1 LVSDFEKAGCILKP
15 DFHDDVSIGMART
28 VSPQAFLNAEQ
39 RGGTA
44 NNGKP
49 SLTYQQAGFTLI
61 GGEPGWSGVLGAPF
75 NVTYAYRS
83 TAPASMPDDAA
94 GFSRFNAAQI
104 AQAEL
109 ALQSWSDLANI
120 VFTRVGAGASGE
132 EAYSNSAS
140 ILLANYSS
148 GVEGAAAF
156 GNYPGN
162 TSFSSESGDVWVNS
176 SLSYNR
182 TPTAGAYGALV
193 LVHEVGHAIGLAH
206 PSGYNASADGSIE
219 YATDADYYEDSN
231 QYTVMSYFEETYTGG
246 DYKVYYPAAPQ
257 LDDISAAQQEYG
269 ANLNTRTG
277 DTVYG
282 FGSTADR
289 PWFLATSANSPLIF
303 AVWDAGGVDTF
314 NFSGY
319 AASQVIDLSPGHFSN
334 VGGMVGN
341 VAIAMQ
347 VGIENAIGGS
357 GADTLLGNALA
368 NVLQGGIGADFLS
381 GLQGDDTLEGG
392 PGDDTL
398 AGDAGA
404 DTMRGGAGS
413 DAYWV
418 DSAGDVIVEL
428 AGDGFDTV
436 AASVSYAL
444 SDNIEKLILQGS
456 AGYAI
461 GNALANFLTGDD
473 LGNTLDGGA
482 GADTMSG
489 GLGDDAYWVDNA
501 GDAVVE
507 LAGGGFDTVASFVNY
522 TLSDN
527 IEKLLLLGQA
537 VTAVGNAA
545 SNILVGDALGN
556 TLWSLAGNDTLD
568 GGTGADTMIGGLG
581 DDAYWV
587 DAAGDAIVELVGE
600 GFDTVATFVNYTLSD
615 NIEKLILL
623 GSAAYGGGNAQANIL
638 VGGALDNTLMGGG
651 GADWM
656 EGGAGNDAYWVDNA
670 GDLIVELVGGGFDTV
685 ASVVSYTLADNVEK
699 LILLDSAVIARG
711 NAGGNILVGN
721 TLGNTING
729 LGGDDWLEGGAGVD
743 HFVFGPGAGHDRI
756 VDFGLGGEHDV
767 LDLSAYVTA
776 SVTWSVT
783 QQGADTLVAFANGD
797 SVLLADTLQAH
808 VVQNGGELVW
818 T

>member
-1 LVSDFEKAGCILKP
+1 
-15 DFHDDVSIGMART
+15 
-28 VSPQAFLNAEQ
+28 
-39 RGGTA
+39 
-44 NNGKP
+44 
-49 SLTYQQAGFTLI
+49 
-61 GGEPGWSGVLGAPF
+61 
-75 NVTYAYRS
+75 
-83 TAPASMPDDAA
+83 
-94 GFSRFNAAQI
+94 
-104 AQAEL
+104 
-109 ALQSWSDLANI
+109 
-120 VFTRVGAGASGE
+120 
-132 EAYSNSAS
+132 
-140 ILLANYSS
+140 
-148 GVEGAAAF
+148 
-156 GNYPGN
+156 
-162 TSFSSESGDVWVNS
+162 
-176 SLSYNR
+176 
-182 TPTAGAYGALV
+182 
-193 LVHEVGHAIGLAH
+193 VHEIGHAIGLAH
-206 PSGYNASADGSIE
+206 PGDYNAGRWFDRT
-219 YATDADYYEDSN
+219 YATDAEYYEDSN
-231 QYTVMSYFEETYTGG
+231 QYTVMSYFDETYTGG

-319 AASQVIDLSPGHFSN
+319 AASQIIDLSPGHFSN

-568 GGTGADTMIGGLG
+568 GGTGADTMIGGVG

-600 GFDTVATFVNYTLSD
+600 GFDTVAAFVNYTLSD

-651 GADWM
+651 GGDWM

-670 GDLIVELVGGGFDTV
+670 GDLIVELVGEGFDTV

-721 TLGNTING
+721 ALGNTING

-767 LDLSAYVTA
+767 VDLSAYVTA
-776 SVTWSVT
+776 SVTWTVT
-783 QQGADTLVAFANGD
+783 QQGRRHPGGLRQWRQRAAGRHPAGPCRPERRRTGLDLILDVAEPSPRGGLRDGASYFGSVGAPGVVVEPGRFEPGAGVAESGMVGGVDGMLVEESEGMLVEADGFTEVSVVVEVDVEAEVSVAGAVAEV
-797 SVLLADTLQAH
+797 SVEAPVEAEPLHQSLLARCF
-808 VVQNGGELVW
+808 GEAFR
-818 T
+818 